1 MKANIMAA
9 IEKADED
16 ELGVKMSGSPRT
28 GQKVELGREGAL
40 RQIFGTPDNMQADVL
55 LSHCIKAL
63 KTNEV
68 SDDHPGNDER
78 IFMLSIIRDMAP
90 RDAIE
95 RMLAVQMAA
104 THVATIRSSR
114 WMAHAESIPQVQAHY
129 TGFNKLAR
137 TFVAQV
143 EALRKHRT
151 GGKQTVVVQRMD
163 VSEGGQ
169 AIVGNVQHGG
179 EGQR

>member
-1 MKANIMAA
+1 MAA
-9 IEKADED
+9 IEKAYED
-16 ELGVKMSGSPRT
+16 KLGVSLSGSPKA
-28 GQKVELGREGAL
+28 GQKVELAHEGAL
-40 RQIFGTPDNMQADVL
+40 CKIFGTSDNMQAEVL
-55 LSHCIKAL
+55 LSHCLKAL
-63 KTNEV
+63 KSNEV
-68 SDDHPGNDER
+68 SDDHPLNDER

-90 RDAIE
+90 RDAVE

-104 THVATIRSSR
+104 THVAKIRSSR
-114 WMAHAESIPQVQAHY
+114 WLAHAESIPQVQAHY

-137 TFVAQV
+137 TFAAQV

-169 AIVGNVQHGG
+169 AIVGNVHHGG
-179 EGQR
+179 RASDEG